1 MREEK
6 TARSARKGFR
16 AEGEGNEGITKQSL
30 GRIWGVARITVAAVC
45 REHKNAWE
53 NAA

>member
-1 MREEK
+1 M
-6 TARSARKGFR
+6 KGLQSR
-16 AEGEGNEGITKQSL
+16 AWEGYGG
-30 GRIWGVARITVAAVC
+30 GARITVAAVC